1 MGTEIER
8 KFLVTDESW
17 KSMAQPDYCCQGYL
31 NPDPHRTVRVRI
43 MAGCG
48 WLTVKGA
55 TLDNTRPEFEYPVP
69 VNEAQSM
76 MKLCQASLIEK
87 NRYSIRFREQ
97 TWEIDEFL
105 GENAG
110 LLIAEIELQS
120 PDQIIE
126 KPPWLGAEVSDD
138 PRYFNSQLAQNPF
151 RRWHH

>member
-1 MGTEIER
+1 M
-8 KFLVTDESW
+8 
-17 KSMAQPDYCCQGYL
+17 
-31 NPDPHRTVRVRI
+31 
-43 MAGCG
+43 
-48 WLTVKGA
+48 
-55 TLDNTRPEFEYPVP
+55 
-69 VNEAQSM
+69 
-76 MKLCQASLIEK
+76 IEK
-87 NRYSIRFREQ
+87 NRYSIRFREH